1 MPKLMKSKLQTKL
14 TLSHLTV
21 TLVSVLILAALVIT
35 GYFIYLQTN
44 LPAEW
49 AGDQAFFI
57 ADDIGYRVDVQGDQ
71 FDEAFSCLF
80 IAENYGDIFCDTLWQ
95 QVKDSEDNDTA
106 QDFFEPELDDWMVLI
121 STEGIILGSNHTAL
135 MPVGAD
141 IREHLPP
148 GFRTDWLN
156 QKDAKFIFDE
166 PETWIHFAI
175 QDNHYIGQ
183 SAIMSDQNKL
193 LGWVYF
199 RGNGDAVSSMMAQAF
214 VYLGG
219 GLLVAGLV
227 ALLVSGIVSAYLSKS
242 FTRRLNQLSTV
253 SKAYATGDLSQRV
266 EIQGNDEIT
275 QLTSQFNGMA
285 EQISSQMKELKTLA
299 DKNAQLAEEA
309 RGLAQLEER
318 NRLARDLHDAIKQQL
333 FGLSLTAGSLQP
345 LITKD
350 PELARERLQQLSEMT
365 QTILEEMDN
374 IIKQLRPASLEDKGL
389 VVALKELTE
398 QWSEQTKIQIDI
410 DISGERELPINIE
423 QALYRITQEALNNI
437 ARHANA
443 QKVSIELNYELKE
456 VQLSV
461 TDDGRGF
468 DIDTPRSSQSLGL
481 GSMEARA
488 TEVNGQLS
496 IESRPQRGTIITV
509 TIPSVALEVPH
520 V

>member
-1 MPKLMKSKLQTKL
+1 MPKLIKSKLQTKL
-14 TLSHLTV
+14 TLSHLAV
-21 TLVSVLILAALVIT
+21 TLVSVLILAALLIT

-49 AGDQAFFI
+49 AGEQAFFI
-57 ADDIGYRVDVQGDQ
+57 ADDIGYQVDVQGDR
-71 FDEAFSCLF
+71 FDENFSCLF
-80 IAENYGDIFCDTLWQ
+80 IADNFGDIFCDVLWQ
-95 QVKDSEDNDTA
+95 EIKDPDDNDTA
-106 QDFFEPELDDWMVLI
+106 EDFFDPELDDWMVLI
-121 STEGIILGSNHTAL
+121 STEGIILGSNHTVL
-135 MPVGAD
+135 LPIGTN

-148 GFRTDWLN
+148 GFRANWLN

-166 PETWIHFAI
+166 PEAWTHYAI

-183 SAIMSDQNKL
+183 SAIISDQDKL

-199 RGNGDAVSSMMAQAF
+199 RANGDAVSSMMAQAF

-219 GLLVAGLV
+219 GLMVAGLV

-242 FTRRLNQLSTV
+242 FTRRINQLSSV

-266 EIQGNDEIT
+266 EVLGNDEIT

-285 EQISSQMKELKTLA
+285 EQISSQMKELKMLA

-345 LITKD
+345 LISKD
-350 PELARERLQQLSEMT
+350 PELARERLQQLSELT
-365 QTILEEMDN
+365 QTILEEMDS
-374 IIKQLRPASLEDKGL
+374 IIQQLRPASLEDKGL
-389 VVALKELTE
+389 VTALKELTN
-398 QWSEQTKIQIDI
+398 QWSEQTKVQIEFEV
-410 DISGERELPINIE
+410 SGERELPINIE

-437 ARHANA
+437 ARHAKA
-443 QKVSIELNYELKE
+443 QHVRIDLNYDLKN
-456 VQLSV
+456 VQLKI

-468 DIDTPRSSQSLGL
+468 DPKASHSLQSLGL
-481 GSMEARA
+481 GSMKERA
-488 TEVNGQLS
+488 TEVNGQLNIDS
-496 IESRPQRGTIITV
+496 QFERGTIITA

>member
-1 MPKLMKSKLQTKL
+1 MKSKLQTKL
-14 TLSHLTV
+14 TLSHLAV
-21 TLVSVLILAALVIT
+21 TLVSVLILATLLIT

-49 AGDQAFFI
+49 AGEQAFFF
-57 ADDIGYRVDVQGDQ
+57 ADDIGYQIDVQGDQ
-71 FDEAFSCLF
+71 FDENFSCDF
-80 IAENYGDIFCDTLWQ
+80 IAETFGEIFCDALWQ
-95 QVKDSEDNDTA
+95 QVKDPDDDLIAEDL
-106 QDFFEPELDDWMVLI
+106 FEPNEEDWLVLI
-121 STEGIILGSNHTAL
+121 SIDGVVLGSNHTAL
-135 MPVGAD
+135 IPVGAD
-141 IREHLPP
+141 IQAHQPP
-148 GFRTDWLN
+148 GFRTGWLD

-166 PETWIHFAI
+166 PETWTHYAI

-183 SAIMSDQNKL
+183 SAIISDQDKL

-199 RGNGDAVSSMMAQAF
+199 RANGDAVSSMMAQAF

-227 ALLVSGIVSAYLSKS
+227 ALLVSGIVSAYLSRS
-242 FTRRLNQLSTV
+242 FTRRINQLSAV

-266 EIQGNDEIT
+266 QVLGNDEIT

-285 EQISSQMKELKTLA
+285 EQISSQVKELKTLV

-345 LITKD
+345 LISKD
-350 PELARERLQQLSEMT
+350 PELAKERLQQLSEMT
-365 QTILEEMDN
+365 QTIFEEMDN
-374 IIKQLRPASLEDKGL
+374 IIQQLRPASLEDKGL
-389 VVALKELTE
+389 APALKELTD
-398 QWSEQTKIQIDI
+398 QWAEQTKIQIEYDV
-410 DISGERELPINIE
+410 SGERELPINIE

-443 QKVSIELNYELKE
+443 THVVIALNYDLKE
-456 VQLSV
+456 VQLKIA
-461 TDDGRGF
+461 DDGCGF
-468 DIDTPRSSQSLGL
+468 DLNTSRSTQSLGL
-481 GSMEARA
+481 GSMEERA
-488 TEVNGQLS
+488 TEVNGQLAIVS
-496 IESRPQRGTIITV
+496 QPKHGTIITAI
-509 TIPSVALEVPH
+509 IPSVALEVPH